1 MSRRRLRK
9 SIKNRID
16 NTAKAKTDRKKFRR
30 YSRWAPWKNK
40 ILLASFL
47 VIILIL
53 AIFTTKYFYK
63 PAKDDW
69 TILVYMAGDNS
80 LSSIVEQNLVSMKK
94 VGSNENA
101 DIVVLTDQSGNQ
113 DSKLYHVEKG
123 FLRELPI
130 SSITLS
136 GLNEIDTGKP
146 GTLSSFG
153 EYVIKEY
160 PSKHYMLIMWGH
172 GNGWQGLATDKGGSV
187 LTMSEFRTALK
198 DIVKANNGTKLDI
211 IGFDACAMATIEGF
225 YEVSDY
231 VDILVASQKKEP
243 DAGWPYEQ
251 ILSGVASGNYNSPE
265 AVAKNIV
272 TEYVNAYETGQ
283 LPSQDFSVGMTAI
296 KTQKNNELYATFQR
310 FAASLSGLNDT
321 DKNKI
326 TGIRDDVESYE
337 DKDNVD
343 LRDLIERISK
353 MDLNDKRIQLDLQDL
368 LSAMNDVI
376 ITEEHWNNPNST
388 IKIDHGD
395 LCIYF
400 PKGAVDP
407 GYKDTAMAQFS
418 QWDEFIN
425 G

>member
-1 MSRRRLRK
+1 MSRRRLKK
-9 SIKNRID
+9 SIKSRID
-16 NTAKAKTDRKKFRR
+16 NKGKAKTNRKKFVRNP
-30 YSRWAPWKNK
+30 RWAPWKNK
-40 ILLASFL
+40 ILLALFL

-53 AIFTTKYFYK
+53 AIFTTKYLYK
-63 PAKDDW
+63 PVKDDW
-69 TILVYMAGDNS
+69 TVMVYMAGDNS
-80 LSSIVEQNLVSMKK
+80 LSGIIDQNLDSMKK
-94 VGSNENA
+94 VGSNENV
-101 DIVVLTDQSGNQ
+101 DVVALTDQSGDQ

-123 FLRELPI
+123 LLKELPI
-130 SSITLS
+130 SSIELS

-187 LTMSEFRTALK
+187 LTMSEFRTALD
-198 DIVKANNGTKLDI
+198 DIVEANNGTKLDI

-225 YEVSDY
+225 YEVSNY
-231 VDILVASQKKEP
+231 ADILVASQKKEP

-251 ILSGVASGNYNSPE
+251 ILNGVASGKYNSPD
-265 AVAKNIV
+265 AMAKNIV

-296 KTQKNNELYATFQR
+296 KTQKNNELYAAFQR
-310 FAASLSGLNDT
+310 FAAALSGLNDA

-337 DKDNVD
+337 DKDNID
-343 LRDLIERISK
+343 FRDLIERISK

-368 LSAMNDVI
+368 LFAMNDVI

-388 IKIDHGD
+388 ITINHGD

-400 PKGAVDP
+400 PKGVVDP

>member
-9 SIKNRID
+9 SIKKRID
-16 NTAKAKTDRKKFRR
+16 NKVKSRTNRKKFVRNP
-30 YSRWAPWKNK
+30 RWAPWKNK
-40 ILLASFL
+40 ILVASFL
-47 VIILIL
+47 ILIL
-53 AIFTTKYFYK
+53 ILSIFTTKYFYK
-63 PAKDDW
+63 STKDDW
-69 TILVYMAGDNS
+69 TVMVYMAGDNS

-94 VGSNENA
+94 VGSNENV
-101 DIVVLTDQSGNQ
+101 DIVALTDQSGNQ

-130 SSITLS
+130 SSIELS
-136 GLNEIDTGKP
+136 GLNEIDTGKS

-172 GNGWQGLATDKGGSV
+172 GKGWQGLATDKGGSV
-187 LTMSEFRTALK
+187 LTMTEFRTALD
-198 DIVKANNGTKLDI
+198 DIVEANNGTKLDI
-211 IGFDACAMATIEGF
+211 IGFDACAMANIEGF
-225 YEVSDY
+225 YEVSNY
-231 VDILVASQKKEP
+231 ADILVASQKKEP

-251 ILSGVASGNYNSPE
+251 ILSGITSGKYNSPD

-272 TEYVNAYETGQ
+272 KEYVKAYETGQ
-283 LPSQDFSVGMTAI
+283 LPSQDFTVGMTAI

-310 FAASLSGLNDT
+310 FAAALSGLTDA

-326 TGIRDDVESYE
+326 TDIRDDVESYE

-343 LRDLIERISK
+343 LRDLIEQISK
-353 MDLNDKRIQLDLQDL
+353 MDLNDKRIQLNLQDL
-368 LSAMNDVI
+368 LSAMDDVI
-376 ITEEHWNNPNST
+376 ITEKHWNNPNST

>member
-9 SIKNRID
+9 SIKKRID
-16 NTAKAKTDRKKFRR
+16 NKVKSKSNRKKFVID
-30 YSRWAPWKNK
+30 SRWVPWKNK
-40 ILLASFL
+40 ILLALFI

-53 AIFTTKYFYK
+53 TIFATKYLYK
-63 PAKDDW
+63 SAKDDW
-69 TILVYMAGDNS
+69 TVMVYMAGDNS
-80 LSSIVEQNLVSMKK
+80 LSGIVDQNLDSMKK
-94 VGSNENA
+94 IGSDENV
-101 DIVVLTDQSGNQ
+101 DVVALTDQSGDQ

-123 FLRELPI
+123 LLKELPI
-130 SSITLS
+130 SSIELS

-187 LTMSEFRTALK
+187 LTMSEFRTALD
-198 DIVKANNGTKLDI
+198 DIVEANNGTKLDI

-225 YEVSDY
+225 YEVSNY
-231 VDILVASQKKEP
+231 ADILVASQKKEP
-243 DAGWPYEQ
+243 DAGWPYKQ
-251 ILSGVASGNYNSPE
+251 ILNGIVSGKYNSPD

-272 TEYVNAYETGQ
+272 KEYVNAYETGQ

-296 KTQKNNELYATFQR
+296 RTQKNNELYAAFQR
-310 FAASLSGLNDT
+310 FAAALPSLTDA